1 MPARITLPVAG
12 PPYDDDSAEAS
23 SRPPLR
29 SASHPGPDPWPGP
42 PQQPGGAD
50 GWAGQFAQALAEA
63 LAGSRPARQMTPW
76 TTEQARRRIRRL
88 GAELGAA
95 QRPVVRRV
103 LTSAPCSDVVEMTVI
118 IGIGPRTRAI
128 AARLERAG
136 SDQGRSGRDTRWVCT
151 AVEAA

>member
-1 MPARITLPVAG
+1 MTDRVGLGWRPELAAG
-12 PPYDDDSAEAS
+12 ILAHLDEIDVIEVIADDYFDSAT
-23 SRPPLR
+23 
-29 SASHPGPDPWPGP
+29 
-42 PQQPGGAD
+42 GAR
-50 GWAGQFAQALAEA
+50 AIKTL
-63 LAGSRPARQMTPW
+63 
-76 TTEQARRRIRRL
+76 
-88 GAELGAA
+88 AA

-136 SDQGRSGRDTRWVCT
+136 HDHGRSGLGSRWVCT